1 MKLTSAVVALLL
13 MVASA
18 ALVFHLF
25 QRQLATASLA
35 FGFHPDVLT
44 QLELSLDDQK
54 RLARVDPARELEYRS
69 RFDALETT
77 VHRLQILDGS
87 RDALLRRY
95 NTIVVALFAGLVV
108 LVSLTYALRQ
118 ASQGRRLAGIQ
129 RALTMLAGGGNDID
143 LGERRGGTIGRIA
156 AMIEE
161 TSRVMARDRRRIAA
175 MQNLTAWQEATRRH
189 AHEMRMPLTA
199 LKLELTQLRDGL
211 GPNQEPELARTAH
224 DAMEEVERL
233 GRFAERFTSF
243 ARLPQPRL
251 ERRDLGEFLRDYL
264 STYASA
270 WPNLELELE
279 ANEPALE
286 ADVDREMLRQVLVNL
301 CDNSSHAVGEGQGRV
316 RIALRRGQGGI
327 EIELA
332 DNGPGVDESIRSR
345 LFEPYVTTRS
355 VGEGMGLGLAISKK
369 ILLDHGG
376 DLEWLDTSGGG
387 AAFRLTLP

>member
-1 MKLTSAVVALLL
+1 MKLTSTVVALVL

-25 QRQLATASLA
+25 QRQLSTASLA
-35 FGFHPDVLT
+35 FGFHPDVLE

-54 RLARVDPARELEYRS
+54 RLAWVDPAREQEYRA
-69 RFDALETT
+69 RFDSLETT

-95 NTIVVALFAGLVV
+95 NTVVVALFASLVV

-118 ASQGRRLAGIQ
+118 ASQERRLAGIQ
-129 RALTMLAGGGNDID
+129 RALTMLAGGSNDID
-143 LGERRGGTIGRIA
+143 VGERRRDTIGRIG

-161 TSRVMARDRRRIAA
+161 TSRLMARDRRRIAA

-211 GPNQEPELARTAH
+211 GADQHPEMARTAQ
-224 DAMEEVERL
+224 DAMGEVERL

-243 ARLPQPRL
+243 ARLPQPHP
-251 ERRDLGEFLRDYL
+251 ERRDVAALLRDFV

-270 WPNLELELE
+270 WPNLGLELE
-279 ANEPALE
+279 AVGEVE
-286 ADVDREMLRQVLVNL
+286 ADVDPEMLRQVLVNL
-301 CDNSSHAVGEGQGRV
+301 CDNSSLALGDKKGTVQ
-316 RIALRRGQGGI
+316 IALRRGRGGI

-332 DNGPGVDESIRSR
+332 DDGPGVDESIRSR

-376 DLEWLDTSGGG
+376 DLEWLDTSGNG

>member
-1 MKLTSAVVALLL
+1 MKLTSTVVALVL

-35 FGFHPDVLT
+35 FGFHPDVLD

-54 RLARVDPARELEYRS
+54 RLAWVDPARELEYRS
-69 RFDALETT
+69 RFDSLEST

-108 LVSLTYALRQ
+108 LVTLTYSIRQ
-118 ASQGRRLAGIQ
+118 ASQARRLAGIQ
-129 RALTMLAGGGNDID
+129 RALTMLAGGSNNIE
-143 LGERRGGTIGRIA
+143 LGERKRDTIGRIG

-161 TSRVMARDRRRIAA
+161 TSRLMARDRRRIAA

-189 AHEMRMPLTA
+189 AHEIRMPLTA
-199 LKLELTQLRDGL
+199 LKLELAQLRDGL
-211 GPNQEPELARTAH
+211 DAGQQAELTRTAR

-243 ARLPQPRL
+243 ARLPQPRP
-251 ERRDLGEFLRDYL
+251 ERRDLGELLRDFV

-270 WPNLELELE
+270 WANLELELDAE
-279 ANEPALE
+279 AALE

-301 CDNSSHAVGEGQGRV
+301 CDNSSLALGEAQGRV
-316 RIALRRGQGGI
+316 RISLQRVQGGI
-327 EIELA
+327 QI
-332 DNGPGVDESIRSR
+332 DVKDDGPGVDESIRSR

-376 DLEWLDTSGGG
+376 DLELLDSSGNG

>member
-1 MKLTSAVVALLL
+1 MKLTSTVVALVL

-35 FGFHPDVLT
+35 FGFHPDVLD

-54 RLARVDPARELEYRS
+54 RLAWIDPAREGEYRS

-95 NTIVVALFAGLVV
+95 NTIAVGLFGGLVV
-108 LVSLTYALRQ
+108 LVALTYTIRQ

-129 RALTMLAGGGNDID
+129 RALTMLAGGSNDIE
-143 LGERRGGTIGRIA
+143 LGERKRDTIGRIG
-156 AMIEE
+156 AMIEK

-175 MQNLTAWQEATRRH
+175 MQSLTAWQEATRRH

-199 LKLELTQLRDGL
+199 LKLELAQLRDGL
-211 GPNQEPELARTAH
+211 GLGKEAELTRTAQ

-243 ARLPQPRL
+243 ARLPQPHP
-251 ERRDLGEFLRDYL
+251 ERRDLGRLLRDFV

-270 WPNLELELE
+270 WPNLELELD
-279 ANEPALE
+279 AEPGLE

-301 CDNSSHAVGEGQGRV
+301 CDNSSLALGERRGRA
-316 RIALRRGQGGI
+316 RIELRRGQGGS
-327 EIELA
+327 EIVFS
-332 DNGPGVDESIRSR
+332 DDGPGVDESIRSR
-345 LFEPYVTTRS
+345 LFEPYATTRS

-376 DLEWLDTSGGG
+376 DLELLDTSGNG